1 MSRKGRVAKRDVL
14 PDPVYN
20 SKLYFLGGTDNHHG
34 VGTLYILGVTEQEL
48 ESGLGRYP
56 DHLIGQAQDIPIRHH
71 RYLYDINTLAFRS
84 RASGCHHTAC
94 GL

>member
-1 MSRKGRVAKRDVL
+1 MGAVQA
-14 PDPVYN
+14 
-20 SKLYFLGGTDNHHG
+20 LYFLGGTDNHHG
-34 VGTLYILGVTEQEL
+34 VGTLYILGVTKQEL

-84 RASGCHHTAC
+84 RAGGCHHAAC

>member
-1 MSRKGRVAKRDVL
+1 MGAVQA
-14 PDPVYN
+14 
-20 SKLYFLGGTDNHHG
+20 LYFLGGTDNHHG

-48 ESGLGRYP
+48 ESGLGRYL